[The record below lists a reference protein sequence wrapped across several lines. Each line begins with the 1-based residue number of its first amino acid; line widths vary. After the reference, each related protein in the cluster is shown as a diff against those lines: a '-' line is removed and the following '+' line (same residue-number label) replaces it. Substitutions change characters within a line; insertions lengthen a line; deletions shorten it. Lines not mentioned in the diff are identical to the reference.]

1 VQVAV
6 RLQSFTVIIAAERV
20 VNAGFILVHLL
31 PAMAF
36 ETEEYEALKETQN
49 IKLCFLRHCHR
60 CLKKLMTEKVFCKS
74 NHMHY
79 SMDGQADPNQQ
90 NLPTGFI
97 LSDSPP
103 NDC

>member
-1 VQVAV
+1 MQVAV

-49 IKLCFLRHCHR
+49 IKLCFFEALSQMFE
-60 CLKKLMTEKVFCKS
+60 KLMTEKVFCKS

-79 SMDGQADPNQQ
+79 SRMVR
-90 NLPTGFI
+90 LIPTSKI
-97 LSDSPP
+97 YPLASSSL
-103 NDC
+103 

>member
-1 VQVAV
+1 VQVAI

-49 IKLCFLRHCHR
+49 IQLCFFEALSQ
-60 CLKKLMTEKVFCKS
+60 MFEKTYDRK
-74 NHMHY
+74 
-79 SMDGQADPNQQ
+79 GLLQK
-90 NLPTGFI
+90 
-97 LSDSPP
+97 
-103 NDC
+103 